1 MPRGSHSSI
10 SSWDLVKPHLEHCVQ
25 VRSSQYKKDREL
37 LERVRKRAR
46 KMIRGMEHVPC
57 KDTLRELVSFIL
69 EKRRLRGNLIAA
81 FQYLK

>member
-1 MPRGSHSSI
+1 M
-10 SSWDLVKPHLEHCVQ
+10 KPHLEHCVQ

-57 KDTLRELVSFIL
+57 KDTLMELVSFIL